1 MNNNDLKNNKNI
13 ALHTTDDKTGVVIR
27 EAIHREELS
36 RPPMPTDL
44 NARLMQRMEKDVNAK
59 PQAKRKR
66 IIWPWIAAACVAAM
80 IAVYIA
86 PPQVPQQ
93 VPQPPKGKSL
103 IAHADRD
110 SATSAKPVNAVK
122 PEMPETP
129 EYPDNPKTPA
139 KPKLPATPANT
150 APPSLPSVPAQNDLA
165 MADNAA
171 TPAATST
178 ATSAAPAAASLASST
193 ANTSASASASPASS
207 TAKPS
212 VLAATGSSASPTA
225 QPRILSERDIPIT
238 RPENLKYTKEE
249 LALMKRQANEAY
261 IKWIQLELEIA
272 KYNQEQMAQK

>member
-44 NARLMQRMEKDVNAK
+44 NARLMQRVEKEVNAK
-59 PQAKRKR
+59 PQAKRRR

-93 VPQPPKGKSL
+93 VPQPPKGESL

-110 SATSAKPVNAVK
+110 SAVPAIPVSAVK

-139 KPKLPATPANT
+139 KPKLPATPANPAT
-150 APPSLPSVPAQNDLA
+150 PSNPSTPTQNDLA

-171 TPAATST
+171 TPVATST
-178 ATSAAPAAASLASST
+178 ATSAV
-193 ANTSASASASPASS
+193 SATASPASS
-207 TAKPS
+207 TANPS
-212 VLAATGSSASPTA
+212 ASAAASLASTAATPAASPTA

>member
-44 NARLMQRMEKDVNAK
+44 NARLMQRVEKEVNAK
-59 PQAKRKR
+59 PQAKRRR
-66 IIWPWIAAACVAAM
+66 IVWPWIAAACVAAM

-93 VPQPPKGKSL
+93 APQSPKGESL
-103 IAHADRD
+103 IAHADGD
-110 SATSAKPVNAVK
+110 SATSAKPVSAVK

-129 EYPDNPKTPA
+129 EYPDN
-139 KPKLPATPANT
+139 PKLPATPANT
-150 APPSLPSVPAQNDLA
+150 APPSLPSVPSQNDIA
-165 MADNAA
+165 MADIAA
-171 TPAATST
+171 IPAATST
-178 ATSAAPAAASLASST
+178 ATSAA
-193 ANTSASASASPASS
+193 SASASLASS

-212 VLAATGSSASPTA
+212 VLAAASSASTAANPAAATPSASPTA